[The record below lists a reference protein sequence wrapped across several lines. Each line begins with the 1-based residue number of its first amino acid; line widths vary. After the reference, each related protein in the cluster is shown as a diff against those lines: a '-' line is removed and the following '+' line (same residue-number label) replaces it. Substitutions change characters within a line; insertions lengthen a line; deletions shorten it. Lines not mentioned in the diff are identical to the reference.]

1 MDPITFGVLAVLGSA
16 AAWKTGAFEKACDY
30 LGLQGAKKLTWLTGD
45 DARYSSLPDRLRYC
59 DFFDDVIETQDG
71 TLWAGLE
78 LQPVATDGFSNDEL
92 NDLAH
97 KLNRCLTAMPEQSIV
112 QVIMRQDNAP
122 AEGQAVF
129 DRVAKHTKDPALNLV
144 MRSRARFLGREARDG
159 AVIRRRF
166 FVFIGRSAK
175 KTKQRLSLGAVIS
188 SDPFLALERAEFER
202 LRQEVLR
209 AAEQFATCYHAAG
222 GKAFLL
228 PARVAFALAYEK
240 LNPERAVIIPPPS
253 YVTPTGTVYHSDIW
267 AQPAHHMSALETP
280 ANGKRRPGGIEF
292 DTLHEFLFA
301 SNPRET
307 LCFTPVEVE
316 QDHFWFGNRPVMTIS
331 LQKLPTSTCASLMEI
346 LTRRQGIAF
355 PFDISASFQ
364 IDSQQRWDEKF
375 EKMQDRI
382 NVALATMFH
391 KDQAAMIKSGQVAA
405 LREQIRTGEERVG
418 FYRLGITFSAA
429 DVPELLRRRDLIISI
444 LRTMQG
450 LEAVAEQHTPFSEF
464 LGTLPCH
471 PEISF
476 RKQPCLSHNAIG
488 LSPLTGS
495 AVGCEQIE
503 AQDVFQKAD
512 GGLFYFNHHST
523 AFNSGMSMM
532 VGTAGSGKSA
542 TLNRKRVTLA
552 AHGYL
557 GVTIDYGGS
566 ASRVCELLGGR
577 KIDVADPNRVGGL
590 GLFNIQVQPGEHYTA
605 AELTP
610 EGLPRDRLAF
620 VCALL
625 EMLSLDPT
633 RPTEVGLP
641 ARHVS
646 VLNEHI
652 RKTYAQ
658 LCGITPTVDDFIRT
672 LKLATREDREI
683 GVELAARLQLYA
695 SDGVLGRFL
704 NDRSEPLAVDCPYT
718 VFDFLGVQRDPRL
731 MLVATMAVTA
741 FVDRF
746 LRQDRAI
753 PKFFDVDEFYV
764 IANHPL
770 NIKLI
775 DTSIRTARKLNAI
788 VTVASQ
794 DPEDFNTE
802 MAKGIRSNCEVK
814 WLFNLTNPQLAG
826 EVLELPAGVV
836 TLLEALP
843 MNAGKGYRDCVL
855 VYPPKASTYLRIK
868 ISPLDRRLLE
878 GAGRETSTL
887 RDAYDDIKALA
898 TQVPARLRR
907 ALEMD
912 GLGQA
917 SSQNVV
923 VANQKTGT
931 PAELGMR

>member
-1 MDPITFGVLAVLGSA
+1 MDPITVGVLTAIGSA
-16 AAWKTGAFEKACDY
+16 IAWKTGGVDRACDW
-30 LGLQGAKKLTWLTGD
+30 LGLQGAKKISWLTGE
-45 DARYSSLPDRLRYC
+45 DAKYGSLPDRLRYC
-59 DFFDDVIETQDG
+59 DFFDDVVETQDG

-78 LQPVATDGFSNDEL
+78 LIPVATDGFSNEEL

-97 KLNRCLTAMPEQSIV
+97 KLNRCLTALPEQTTV

-122 AEGQAVF
+122 SEGQSVF
-129 DRVAKHTKDPALNLV
+129 DRVARQANDDALLAV
-144 MRSRARFLGREARDG
+144 MRSRSRFLGREARQG

-175 KTKQRLSLGAVIS
+175 KTKQRLSLTGIFS
-188 SDPFLALERAEFER
+188 SDPFLALERNDFER

-209 AAEQFATCYHAAG
+209 AAEQFATCYVSAG

-240 LNPERAVIIPPPS
+240 LNPERSVSIPPPS
-253 YVTPTGTVYHSDIW
+253 YVTPTGTIYHSDIW
-267 AQPAHHMSALETP
+267 AQPAQHMGELEEP
-280 ANGKRRPGGIEF
+280 ANGKRRRGEIEF
-292 DTLHEFLFA
+292 DTMHEFLFA
-301 SNPRET
+301 NNPRET
-307 LCFTPVEVE
+307 LCFTPIEVE
-316 QDHFWFGNRPVMTIS
+316 HDHFWFGPRPVMTIS

-391 KDQAAMIKSGQVAA
+391 KDQAQMIKSGQVAA

-418 FYRLGITFSAA
+418 FYRLGITISAG
-429 DVPELLRRRDLIISI
+429 DLPELLRRRDLIISI

-450 LEAVAEQHTPFSEF
+450 LEAVSEQHTPMTEF
-464 LGTLPCH
+464 LGTLPCM

-495 AVGCEQIE
+495 AVGCDPAE
-503 AQDVFQKAD
+503 AQDVLQKAD
-512 GGLFYFNHHST
+512 GGLFFFNHHSQ

-577 KIDVADPNRVGGL
+577 KIDVADPNKVNGL
-590 GLFNIQVQPGEHYTA
+590 GLFDIKTQPGESYTES
-605 AELTP
+605 ELTP

-641 ARHVS
+641 ATHVS
-646 VLNEHI
+646 ILNAHI
-652 RKTYAQ
+652 RQTYAQ
-658 LCGITPTVDDFIRT
+658 LCGVTPTVDDFIRT

-683 GVELAARLQLYA
+683 GRELAARLELYA

-704 NDRSEPLAVDCPYT
+704 NDRSEPLSVNSPYT
-718 VFDFLGVQRDPRL
+718 VFDFMGVQRDPRL
-731 MLVATMAVTA
+731 MLVATMAVSA

-746 LRQDRAI
+746 LRQDRSI

-770 NIKLI
+770 NIKLV

-826 EVLELPAGVV
+826 EVLELPQGVV
-836 TLLEALP
+836 SLLEALP
-843 MNAGKGYRDCVL
+843 MNAGPGYRDCVL
-855 VYPPKASTYLRIK
+855 VYPPRSSTYLRIK
-868 ISPLDRRLLE
+868 NSPLDRRLLE
-878 GAGRETSTL
+878 GAGRETSTVK
-887 RDAYDDIKALA
+887 DAYEDLRALA
-898 TQVPARLRR
+898 IRVPANLRR

-912 GLGQA
+912 GLGYA
-917 SSQNVV
+917 SSQSALGGQRQNG
-923 VANQKTGT
+923 AA
-931 PAELGMR
+931 AEVTMR